1 MLFPMMA
8 LLRRSRAMVLALLLL
23 APGVSGSVVQ
33 WLHACPVQIAAVA
46 EHEHHGQAPADAGH
60 SQTCQCIGSC
70 NTAGAV
76 PHPQSVTVATA
87 VIEPDHHVAPPTGL
101 SFVPVGTSSRLLPP
115 ATAPPFL
122 S

>member
-1 MLFPMMA
+1 MLVPMIG
-8 LLRRSRAMVLALLLL
+8 LLRRSRAMALALLLL

-33 WLHACPVQIAAVA
+33 WLHACPVQAAAVA
-46 EHEHHGQAPADAGH
+46 DHEHHGQTPADAGH

-70 NTAGAV
+70 NTAGTA
-76 PHPQSVTVATA
+76 SVTQPVTVTSAD
-87 VIEPDHHVAPPTGL
+87 VQPDHHVAPPTGA
-101 SFVPVGTSSRLLPP
+101 SFVPVGTPSDLLPP